1 MATPSS
7 GQICWSDI
15 QAEIG
20 GGYCMSDFNTST
32 GRGYCAGDYYN
43 YSPSHNVTITFYY
56 PSYVGCYNYYYFAC
70 TASEALNT
78 TLVITVYW
86 YGDLGGAFNGTV
98 TINSGATCGSNYY
111 VYSGGVNCGGEYWNY
126 APNYYFTP
134 STSGNQSYVGGT
146 VYTDLSPC

>member
-56 PSYVGCYNYYYFAC
+56 PSYVGCYNNYYFAC
-70 TASEALNT
+70 ASSEALNT
-78 TLVITVYW
+78 SLTITVYW

-98 TINSGATCGSNYY
+98 TINSGGVCGSNYIN
-111 VYSGGVNCGGEYWNY
+111 SGGVNCGGEYWNY

-134 STSGNQSYVGGT
+134 SSFGNQNYVGGT
-146 VYTDLSPC
+146 VYTDLMPC